1 MSIKATS
8 NELNNLILQKQTQ
21 ARPVSLQ
28 TLDKYIKQYEFL
40 TASFNKSGDWVSNS
54 TETQLINII
63 KKMDIKTAGQMN
75 YLNIFFMIKTI
86 NEQPT
91 QEILKFRESL
101 FKKKDKQTEQKIQ
114 EKQTQNLPSYSV
126 VEAFINNLYK
136 DGDFI
141 RYLYNYLI
149 FTYGLR
155 NKDIN
160 LSIIQAD
167 KFNKLDDKQKQGH
180 NLLVVKKTECELII
194 DDYKTRNTY
203 GTKNIKIRSRKILK
217 VCQSLKDG
225 PILVKSN
232 GSNVSNDELGYYIRL
247 FQNEEFHLTEADYFK
262 INVLYIQ
269 TQPNPLKKLQEIAKM
284 RGTQSITNLN
294 QYYNLSDE

>member
-1 MSIKATS
+1 MSINVNTT
-8 NELNNLILQKQTQ
+8 ELTKLMLAKQTQ
-21 ARPVSLQ
+21 ARPVSNA
-28 TLDKYIKQYEFL
+28 TLDKYIKQYEFMTTSL
-40 TASFNKSGDWVSNS
+40 NKSGDWITKA

-75 YLNIFFMIKTI
+75 YLNIFFMIKSI

-91 QEILKFRESL
+91 DEILKFRETL
-101 FKKKDKQTEQKIQ
+101 FKRKDKQTEQKIQ
-114 EKQTQNLPSYSV
+114 EKQTQNLPSYNE
-126 VEAFINNLYK
+126 VETFINNLYK

-149 FTYGLR
+149 FMYGLR
-155 NKDIN
+155 NKDVN
-160 LSIIQAD
+160 LNIIQAD
-167 KFNKLDDKQKQGH
+167 KFNKLDDKQKKG
-180 NLLVVKKTECELII
+180 NNYLVVKKTECELIV

-225 PILVKSN
+225 PILVKAN
-232 GSNVSNDELGYYIRL
+232 GSNVSNDELSYYIRL
-247 FQNEEFHLTEADYFK
+247 FQNENFHLTEADYFK

-269 TQPNPLKKLQEIAKM
+269 TQPNPLKKLQEIAKT

-294 QYYNLSDE
+294 QYYNLTDE

>member
-8 NELNNLILQKQTQ
+8 SELSNLILAKQTQ
-21 ARPVSLQ
+21 ARPVSIQ
-28 TLDKYIKQYEFL
+28 TLDKYIKQYEFMTETL
-40 TASFNKSGDWVSNS
+40 NKSGDWITKA

-63 KKMDIKTAGQMN
+63 KKMDIKPTGQLN

-91 QEILKFRESL
+91 DEILKVRETL
-101 FKKKDKQTEQKIQ
+101 FKRKDKQTEQKIQ
-114 EKQTQNLPSYSV
+114 EKQTQNLPSYNE
-126 VEAFINNLYK
+126 VETFINNLYK

-149 FTYGLR
+149 FIYGLR
-155 NKDIN
+155 NKDVN
-160 LSIIQAD
+160 LNIIQAD
-167 KFNKLDDKQKQGH
+167 KFNKLDDKQKKG
-180 NLLVVKKTECELII
+180 NNYLVVKKTECELIV

-232 GSNVSNDELGYYIRL
+232 GSNVSNDELSYYIRL
-247 FQNEEFHLTEADYFK
+247 FQNENFHLTEADYFK

-269 TQPNPLKKLQEIAKM
+269 TQPNGLKLLQEIAKT
-284 RGTQSITNLN
+284 RGTQSIANLDK
-294 QYYNLSDE
+294 YYNLTDE

>member
-8 NELNNLILQKQTQ
+8 AELSNLILAKQTQ
-21 ARPVSLQ
+21 PRPVSNA
-28 TLDKYIKQYEFL
+28 TLDKYIKQYEFMTETL
-40 TASFNKSGDWVSNS
+40 NKSGDWITNA

-91 QEILKFRESL
+91 DEILKFRETL

-114 EKQTQNLPSYSV
+114 EKQTQNLPSYNE
-126 VEAFINNLYK
+126 VETFINNLYK

-149 FTYGLR
+149 FMYGLR

-160 LSIIQAD
+160 LNIIQAD
-167 KFNKLDDKQKQGH
+167 KYNKLDDKQKKGH
-180 NLLVVKKTECELII
+180 NFLVVKKTECELIV

-225 PILVKSN
+225 PLLVKAN
-232 GSNVSNDELGYYIRL
+232 GSNVSNDELSYYIRL
-247 FQNEEFHLTEADYFK
+247 FTNENFHLTEADYFK

-269 TQPNPLKKLQEIAKM
+269 TQPNPLKKLQEIAKT

-294 QYYNLSDE
+294 QYYNLTDE